1 MSFQSGKNTMKKLE
15 DYEWICPEPFT
26 NLFTTP
32 SGHYVPCCAIDYTEL
47 FKNYGDELSETG
59 KHTIDDYLN
68 SDFLKKMRKA
78 MKEND
83 KDFLKDICKNCI
95 KSEQVGNRSH
105 RQWYL
110 QRFIQDEFT
119 HKKQE
124 LERLIHEESYPT
136 FLHSVE
142 ALSIGGNYCNLACNM
157 CGSGNSSKYNSEAIK
172 LGEEKN
178 MQSQPVNYK
187 KFYDDLYKFNVLEFK
202 FTGGEPLLIKKHYEV
217 MSKQSRDTIIRII
230 TNGTVNP
237 KKLITTLEGFK
248 KVIINVSAEGPK
260 DVTNYIR
267 HGSDFDIVLKHYD
280 MMQDVWGDDVMFTAT
295 INALNISRIPELLK
309 LRKGHAGSP
318 VTNNFYSVNSIPD
331 DIKEIYLQKL
341 YEEGEYD
348 LIKYLQNSEYNE
360 TDMWKML
367 MHIKGRDRLR
377 GTNLLE
383 VFPEWKKYYET
394 CNG

>member
-1 MSFQSGKNTMKKLE
+1 MKKLE

-26 NLFTTP
+26 NLMTTT
-32 SGHYVPCCAIDYTEL
+32 SGHYMPCCAM
-47 FKNYGDELSETG
+47 
-59 KHTIDDYLN
+59 DYLSLFQNHGKELKTTEKDSIKKYFN
-68 SDFLKKMRKA
+68 SDFLKKLRKA

-83 KDFLKDICKNCI
+83 KHFLKDICKNCI
-95 KSEQVGNRSH
+95 KSEEAGNRSH

-124 LERLIHEESYPT
+124 LERLIETESQPS

-142 ALSIGGNYCNLACNM
+142 ALSVGGNYCNLSCNM
-157 CGSGNSSKYNSEAIK
+157 CGEGCSSKYNAEAIK
-172 LGEEKN
+172 LGETKH
-178 MQSQPVNYK
+178 MLPQPENYK
-187 KFYDDLYKFNVLEFK
+187 KFYDDLNDYEILEFK
-202 FTGGEPLLIKKHYEV
+202 FTGGEPLLVKKNYEL
-217 MSKQSRDTIIRII
+217 MEKQSKNTIIRII
-230 TNGTVNP
+230 TNGTVDP
-237 KKLITTLEGFK
+237 SKLIKILKDFE

-267 HGSDFDIVLKHYD
+267 HGSDFDKVLKHYD
-280 MMQDVWGDDVMFTAT
+280 MMQEVWGDDVMFTTT
-295 INALNISRIPELLK
+295 INALNISKIPELLR